1 MEIKNITKNTS
12 YKIPRF
18 NLKLY
23 AFVYDKLL
31 EFPES
36 NIAYDTITTNN
47 FFKNVHR
54 ILKVKMHLHHPH
66 VTGEILGY
74 VHDFCNFTVRE
85 NNTEFVVFANNFFSF
100 DMYFL
105 LKGFRATAW
114 NSKDINIGGTNL
126 AHINFANIGAETKL
140 IDILKNYQ
148 KRLGQLAATLS
159 EEEKLAVKKVAEQ
172 FIMSRD
178 YFSETWK

>member
-12 YKIPRF
+12 SQIPRF

-23 AFVYDKLL
+23 AFVYYKLL

-36 NIAYDTITTNN
+36 DIAYDTITTNN

-54 ILKVKMHLHHPH
+54 IVKVKMHLHHPH

-85 NNTEFVVFANNFFSF
+85 NKTEFVVFAI
-100 DMYFL
+100 Y
-105 LKGFRATAW
+105 RYT
-114 NSKDINIGGTNL
+114 
-126 AHINFANIGAETKL
+126 
-140 IDILKNYQ
+140 
-148 KRLGQLAATLS
+148 
-159 EEEKLAVKKVAEQ
+159 
-172 FIMSRD
+172 
-178 YFSETWK
+178 